1 MAEITAKAVADLR
14 EKTGAGMMDCKKAL
28 TETNGDIDGAI
39 TYLRKKG
46 IAKAEGKAG
55 REAREGVIASYIHM
69 QGKVGVLIEVN
80 CETDFVAKNDQ
91 FREFVKDVTLHIA
104 AASPKFVSRDQVPAD
119 IIEKERE
126 IAAAQ
131 VRDKPAPVM
140 EKIVQG
146 KVDKFL
152 STICLLEQGFIK
164 DPETTIEQLVKQMIA
179 RIGENIRIRRFT
191 RYAVGGE

>member
-1 MAEITAKAVADLR
+1 
-14 EKTGAGMMDCKKAL
+14 
-28 TETNGDIDGAI
+28 
-39 TYLRKKG
+39 
-46 IAKAEGKAG
+46 
-55 REAREGVIASYIHM
+55 
-69 QGKVGVLIEVN
+69 
-80 CETDFVAKNDQ
+80 
-91 FREFVKDVTLHIA
+91 
-104 AASPKFVSRDQVPAD
+104 
-119 IIEKERE
+119 
-126 IAAAQ
+126 
-131 VRDKPAPVM
+131 VM